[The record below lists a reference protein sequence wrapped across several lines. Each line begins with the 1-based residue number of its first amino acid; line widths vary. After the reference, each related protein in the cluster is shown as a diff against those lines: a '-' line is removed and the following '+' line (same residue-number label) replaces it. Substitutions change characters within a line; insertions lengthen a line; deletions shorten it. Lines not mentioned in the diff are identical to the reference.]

1 MENAIEAFLGESF
14 LFSGLS
20 DSDREIVEEHM
31 YETHLDAGEVLF
43 SEGDQG
49 DFLCYVVHGK
59 LQITKKNQAGKAVEL
74 AVLQRGQLIGEMAMV
89 EYAPRSATVKALE
102 ETVLMVLTRKGFEL
116 LLSQHADIGVVIL
129 RSLAKLMS
137 AKIRDLSED
146 FVDLLK

>member
-1 MENAIEAFLGESF
+1 MENAIETFLEESF
-14 LFSGLS
+14 LFAGLS

-31 YETHLDAGEVLF
+31 YETHLDVGEVLF
-43 SEGDQG
+43 NEGDQG
-49 DFLCYVVHGK
+49 DFLCYVVQGS
-59 LQITKKNQAGKAVEL
+59 LQVTKKNQSGKTVEL
-74 AVLQRGQLIGEMAMV
+74 AVLQRGQLIGEMAMI

-129 RSLAKLMS
+129 RSLARLMS
-137 AKIRDLSED
+137 VKIRDLSED

>member
-1 MENAIEAFLGESF
+1 MENAIETFLEESF

-20 DSDREIVEEHM
+20 ESDREIVEEHM

-43 SEGDQG
+43 KEGDQG
-49 DFLCYVVHGK
+49 DFLCYVVQGK
-59 LQITKKNQAGKAVEL
+59 LQITKKNQSGRSIEL
-74 AVLQRGQLIGEMAMV
+74 AVLRRSQLIGEMAMI
-89 EYAPRSATVKALE
+89 EYAPRSATVTALE

-116 LLSQHADIGVVIL
+116 LLNQHADIGVVIL

-137 AKIRDLSED
+137 IKIRDLSED